1 MDLLQWCSSTQV
13 VKTMN
18 CEKCEE
24 LVGDLLDGALNS
36 RDELTLNSHLEECLN
51 CASVRTDLD
60 SILSFCR
67 ANRGQYSAVPN
78 DKALWLRIRNVIE
91 ASNADELTSNAAVA
105 ARKRVL
111 SSWMSR
117 RWELSLPQLSAFA
130 AAMVLVVS
138 LVTFVGLRRWDRS
151 APVVAAPPVLR
162 ETTNLNDLLLQQR
175 QVISYWNQRIELN
188 KARWNPTMRET
199 FDRNMKV
206 IDEQLS
212 QSLNDLKQNPHD
224 EVSEQ
229 MLNEALNDKLS
240 LLKEFADL

>member
-1 MDLLQWCSSTQV
+1 
-13 VKTMN
+13 MN

-24 LVGDLLDGALNS
+24 LIGDLLDGALNS
-36 RDELTLNSHLEECLN
+36 RDELKLNSHLEECLN

-67 ANRGQYSAVPN
+67 ANRGQYSALPN

-91 ASNADELTSNAAVA
+91 ASNADEPSREAVA
-105 ARKRVL
+105 TPKSFL
-111 SSWMSR
+111 SSWMGRS
-117 RWELSLPQLSAFA
+117 WELSLPQLSASLA
-130 AAMVLVVS
+130 AIVLVVS
-138 LVTFVGLRRWDRS
+138 LVTFVGLRRWDRNG
-151 APVVAAPPVLR
+151 PVVNPTGVALR
-162 ETTNLNDLLLQQR
+162 EATNLNDRVWQQQ
-175 QVISYWNQRIELN
+175 QVINYWNQRIELN

-206 IDEQLS
+206 IDEQVS
-212 QSLNDLKQNPHD
+212 ESLNDLNRNPHD

-240 LLKEFADL
+240 LLKEFSDL